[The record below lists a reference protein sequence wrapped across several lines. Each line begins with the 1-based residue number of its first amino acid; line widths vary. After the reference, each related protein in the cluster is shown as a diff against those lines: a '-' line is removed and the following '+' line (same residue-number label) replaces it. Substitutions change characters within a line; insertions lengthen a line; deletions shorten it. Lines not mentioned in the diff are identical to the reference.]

1 MKKYV
6 IILITLF
13 ISISIVVLLLP
24 INYFGTLPQ
33 KSDFELNADS
43 LQHTYK
49 TDEEIHIRANLRN
62 KTFHSYVVSHG
73 FKIISIT
80 HSKYGMDKDNAIV
93 PAIGKLSYIGPCQS
107 FATEDKVKMN
117 EPGFYTIYIASLF
130 RINDVLYEYN
140 KSFNVLIN

>member
-1 MKKYV
+1 MKKYI
-6 IILITLF
+6 IILIALF
-13 ISISIVVLLLP
+13 IAISIVFLLLP
-24 INYFGTLPQ
+24 INYFGILPQ

-49 TDEEIHIRANLRN
+49 TDEEIHIRATLRN

-73 FKIISIT
+73 LKIISIS
-80 HSKYGMDKDNAIV
+80 HSKYDMDKDDAIV

-107 FATEDKVKMN
+107 FTAEDKIKMN
-117 EPGFYTIYIASLF
+117 EPVFYTIYIASLF

-140 KSFNVLIN
+140 KSLNVLIN